1 MGYTLINI
9 IDKIEVR
16 SATSYANWLYTFI
29 ADMFKWELDFAPE
42 WVPEFLLTR
51 YGAAAVMY
59 NDGDP
64 VIKTAMRVFA
74 RNEAFPKKPVKKA
87 GQR

>member
-1 MGYTLINI
+1 M
-9 IDKIEVR
+9 
-16 SATSYANWLYTFI
+16 
-29 ADMFKWELDFAPE
+29 LDEQALDE
-42 WVPEFLLTR
+42 YL
-51 YGAAAVMY
+51 